1 MVPKGCAVHL
11 MYVAANRDP
20 ARFANPNQFDPQRPD
35 NEHFGWG
42 SGIHTCMGGPLARL
56 EVNIVLENFLRRV
69 ENARLVV
76 DPPPYRQSQI
86 FRGPAQLWIDFDKIL
101 D

>member
-1 MVPKGCAVHL
+1 
-11 MYVAANRDP
+11 
-20 ARFANPNQFDPQRPD
+20 
-35 NEHFGWG
+35 
-42 SGIHTCMGGPLARL
+42 MGGPLARL

-69 ENARLVV
+69 ENPRLVF

-86 FRGPAQLWIDFDKIL
+86 FRGPAHLWIEFDDIL